1 MGSQYI
7 NAVYQAI
14 GLQMKKTV
22 LSHFYNEEYLLPWW
36 LQHHKQ
42 IFDHGIMIDYHSTD
56 RSVEIIK
63 EICPTWEIVTSRNM
77 DFQADNVDYE
87 VMDIER
93 NIKGWRMCINT
104 PEFLIGDYSI
114 LTDAPNQQFVVG
126 QTIFIDTDRTNIPT
140 YDKPLWEQ
148 KNQGFTYKED
158 FKFRRGRSIHN
169 KPVQYPVPGKHYEYQ
184 NTDALCMFY
193 FGWAPLTEEQFK
205 RKLQIQTQI
214 PLHDRQRN
222 WGFHNITNRETLEYK
237 IENELIPKSHSLQ
250 EEIDY
255 YVTKHKSTANLL

>member
-1 MGSQYI
+1 
-7 NAVYQAI
+7 
-14 GLQMKKTV
+14 MKKTV

-36 LQHHKQ
+36 LNHHKQ

-63 EICPTWEIVTSRNM
+63 EICPTWEVRTSRNM

-93 NIKGWRMCINT
+93 NIEGWRMCINT

-114 LTDAPNQQFVVG
+114 LTDTLNQQFVVG
-126 QTIFIDTDRTNIPT
+126 QTIFIDTDRENIPT

-158 FKFRRGRSIHN
+158 FGFRRGRSIHN
-169 KPVQYPVPGKHYEYQ
+169 MPVQYPVPGKHYEYKD
-184 NTDALCMFY
+184 TDALCMFY

-222 WGFHNITNRETLEYK
+222 WGFHNITNRPTLEYK
-237 IENELIPKSHSLQ
+237 IENELLPKSHDLQ
-250 EEIDY
+250 QEIDH
-255 YVTKHKSTANLL
+255 YVKLHKNTANLL